1 MAGDVV
7 KDWKIARTG
16 ISLLLNNKTE
26 EAETLFTEHPH
37 SFHVKAGRC
46 FVLFMVCNR
55 VMNILISQYS
65 DEVRHLKAA
74 KECCYLIGFNNKPRA
89 HTCIRK
95 YKIDID

>member
-1 MAGDVV
+1 MAEDVV

-26 EAETLFTEHPH
+26 EAEALFTEHPH

-55 VMNILISQYS
+55 VMNILIPQYS
-65 DEVRHLKAA
+65 DEVRLR
-74 KECCYLIGFNNKPRA
+74 G
-89 HTCIRK
+89 TTSQGRK
-95 YKIDID
+95 RMLLLNRF

>member
-1 MAGDVV
+1 MAEDVV

-26 EAETLFTEHPH
+26 EAEALFTEHPH

-55 VMNILISQYS
+55 VMNILIPQYS
-65 DEVRHLKAA
+65 DEVRLRGTTSQGR
-74 KECCYLIGFNNKPRA
+74 ERMLLLNRF
-89 HTCIRK
+89 
-95 YKIDID
+95 

>member
-1 MAGDVV
+1 MATAEETM

-46 FVLFMVCNR
+46 FVLFMVRNR
-55 VMNILISQYS
+55 VMYHIDFIVYS
-65 DEVRHLKAA
+65 NEVRLMFQGR
-74 KECCYLIGFNNKPRA
+74 ERMLLLNRF
-89 HTCIRK
+89 
-95 YKIDID
+95 

>member
-1 MAGDVV
+1 MAEDVV

-26 EAETLFTEHPH
+26 EAEALFTEHPH

-55 VMNILISQYS
+55 VMNY
-65 DEVRHLKAA
+65 
-74 KECCYLIGFNNKPRA
+74 
-89 HTCIRK
+89 
-95 YKIDID
+95 IDSIIFRRGTFTRYDVSRP